1 MGSVLPDIDQET
13 INELI
18 TCIHEAIDAIEIELD
33 LLAQEPDN
41 QEALH
46 RLFRHLHSIKGNFR
60 MCLLDPFTA
69 YVHEV
74 EETISE
80 IRNGNQR
87 FSVLIK
93 EACLFALDRLRHFM
107 DLLQQYGEIEQEEMA
122 DIGHHF
128 CAIAQ
133 SPPMQADN
141 SALYLLE
148 AFNCQLPESYVCS
161 LNEGNSAPNLSE
173 IQQLGLKLEALKAN
187 NHTHTAQL
195 AGLAAAISAFIESP
209 IDRQQLQ
216 AAIYLHDIDVEL
228 LDNPECP
235 AEINLAPSDY
245 LQQFDDWRYAA
256 DIVKQ
261 MNEYIDVRST
271 LVETQLLSLS
281 RRFLEL
287 VNNSSNNQPSH
298 KGSILQALKMIN
310 EEVGSCFSPDV
321 VGALNKTVLTFHQQQ
336 ELSIN
341 QLAA

>member
-1 MGSVLPDIDQET
+1 MGSVLPEIDQET

-33 LLAQEPDN
+33 TLAAEPDN

-46 RLFRHLHSIKGNFR
+46 LLFRHLHSIKGNFR

-69 YVHEV
+69 YVHEI

-80 IRNGNQR
+80 IRNANQR
-87 FSVLIK
+87 FSSLIK

-107 DLLQQYGEIEQEEMA
+107 DLLQQYGEIEHAEMA

-141 SALYLLE
+141 SALTLLE
-148 AFNCQLPESYVCS
+148 AFNCKLPDNICS
-161 LNEGNSAPNLSE
+161 MTNDDISHCPDLSD
-173 IQQLGLKLEALKAN
+173 IQRLGLKLEALKTN
-187 NHTHTAQL
+187 NSTHTAQL
-195 AGLAAAISAFIESP
+195 AGLTAAISAFIESP
-209 IDRQQLQ
+209 INRQQLQ
-216 AAIYLHDIDVEL
+216 AAIYLHDVDDIL
-228 LDNPECP
+228 LDDPNCPEQFN
-235 AEINLAPSDY
+235 IAPSDY
-245 LQQFDDWRYAA
+245 LQQFEDWRYAG

-261 MNEYIDVRST
+261 MHEYIDVHST
-271 LVETQLLSLS
+271 CLETQLLSLA

-287 VNNSSNNQPSH
+287 IKGTNNQPTH
-298 KGSILQALKMIN
+298 KGSILQALKLIN
-310 EEVGSCFSPDV
+310 EEVGSCFSSDV

-336 ELSIN
+336 ELSIS